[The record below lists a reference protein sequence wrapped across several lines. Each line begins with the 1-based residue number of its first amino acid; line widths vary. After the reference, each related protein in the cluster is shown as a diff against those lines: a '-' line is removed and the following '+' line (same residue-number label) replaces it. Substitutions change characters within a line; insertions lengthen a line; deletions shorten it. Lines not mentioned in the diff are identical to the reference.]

1 MNDSQ
6 GSDRDFIEYVV
17 KQIVDEPDAVE
28 VIRSVDEL
36 GVLITLKVGKFD
48 MGKVIGKNGQTAKS
62 LRTLLRVI
70 GSKNNA
76 RVNLKIIE
84 PDGSE
89 VAMGGGMNGGMGDDQ
104 GGGYGAG
111 AVGGQGDDQGVRGNG
126 GAKGAGAANVGGAG
140 VQSDGASG
148 NGAGDDSSPV
158 LEEDAADKHSGL
170 PDDLDLEI

>member
-6 GSDRDFIEYVV
+6 GTDRDFIEYVV

-28 VIRSVDEL
+28 VTRAVDEL

-89 VAMGGGMNGGMGDDQ
+89 MMVGNQGGSMGDDHDL
-104 GGGYGAG
+104 GMGEAPH
-111 AVGGQGDDQGVRGNG
+111 APKMV
-126 GAKGAGAANVGGAG
+126 AAAP
-140 VQSDGASG
+140 AR
-148 NGAGDDSSPV
+148 
-158 LEEDAADKHSGL
+158 LEEDTADKHSTL

>member
-6 GSDRDFIEYVV
+6 GTDRDFIEYVV

-28 VIRSVDEL
+28 VTRAVDEL

-84 PDGSE
+84 PEGSE
-89 VAMGGGMNGGMGDDQ
+89 MGQN
-104 GGGYGAG
+104 AP
-111 AVGGQGDDQGVRGNG
+111 ATEE
-126 GAKGAGAANVGGAG
+126 ASAEAAPAEMP
-140 VQSDGASG
+140 AEE
-148 NGAGDDSSPV
+148 AAPMTEAPAEDSSAPFAAEAPEAPATEEAAPS
-158 LEEDAADKHSGL
+158 LEEDEADKHSDM